1 MAIDEQIPENQQ
13 TRLNQPEAEVFD
25 KILGKEE
32 PVDDETTTQPEDP
45 VVEYETPSEDD
56 EIVVAGI
63 FNPKLLKPKNKNNKG
78 KRDEELSI
86 DELTDKTR
94 LEQKLEVEPPNDF
107 EITESG
113 SIKFREVL
121 DEEVLEINEAIAS
134 LGVTKPDKDTSVAL
148 QKLLMSDDIDEIGLR
163 EAITKTYAKQV
174 EELRKGKVPVKDLL
188 DKANQLDLIDTYK
201 IILKKKPPYDES
213 VAVRGIIEAQV
224 LYGELKKL
232 ARKNLDQGLTPKETK
247 QWFKLFRVFGTLYT
261 RTAADISIAGRK
273 MRTLQSIDTPKA
285 EAAEDMLDV
294 LKYTD
299 DIDDK
304 MSKKMMEQFLILE
317 PFQAGRLARDSFGKR
332 LVDAWQELW
341 MNSLLSSPYTHMK
354 NIIGNTVFNVLRVAE
369 YGIAAGFNKLTG
381 NTDANSIQMNEVID
395 MVMSLKQGIRLGMGM
410 GKRSFIT
417 GEQNVTKMDLRRP
430 NAFGKRLLGDKYQD
444 TFLGD
449 GLEFLGTLN
458 RLPGR
463 FLVAEDEFAKGVLY
477 KIELGRVAR
486 QRYNSHLQ
494 NFPGDIE
501 GAEEI
506 HLKTLYAPDN
516 EAIQSAK
523 TEMETGTF
531 QGELPEGVLK
541 DIQRTF
547 NLPVMKI
554 FVPFYKTITNIYLE
568 GAKRNPILSLL
579 MPRHRAD
586 LMGKNGPRKA
596 QLARAKFASGSML
609 TFTFASMA
617 YGSSD
622 GDQDVMIT
630 GMAPT
635 NKAEREA
642 FYRKGFLPY
651 SIAYKQRDGSYKSVS
666 YAGFEPI
673 SAILA
678 TSADIGYMASRPD
691 QYADDSFS
699 ERSAEL
705 FAAAVAS
712 NIAYIQDQPFS
723 TGFQDLGRL
732 FQAGYGDPEGA
743 VERATAI
750 LTEFAGRA
758 TVGVVMGGGPMQ
770 GFNNYLTRMQDP
782 TIYDT
787 LFTEQQRQEGKELV
801 ESNVLLK
808 ILLEKD
814 NGDMH
819 PALKKY
825 YEMYNRSAMRSPF
838 YNVDLLPRLNLWGE
852 EMKGP
857 EMGAFS
863 PIRVMEE
870 KFNDVDDE
878 LLRLGFGLTM
888 PNARIEGIQLSQEQ
902 YYDYIKLL
910 NSNDE
915 LMGGQTMLE
924 QMRELI
930 NTPGYADLD
939 NGIKQSEFNAILNAR
954 KADARILLKE
964 RYPNLANM
972 INRKKE
978 LKNRIG
984 K

>member
-32 PVDDETTTQPEDP
+32 PVDDETTIQPEDP
-45 VVEYETPSEDD
+45 VVDYETPSEDD
-56 EIVVAGI
+56 EIVVAGL
-63 FNPKLLKPKNKNNKG
+63 FNKLIKPVNKNNKG

-86 DELTDKTR
+86 DELTEKTR

-121 DEEVLEINEAIAS
+121 DEEVSEINDAIAS
-134 LGVTKPDKDTSVAL
+134 LGVTKPDKDSSVAL

-201 IILKKKPPYDES
+201 IILKKKPPYDEA

-232 ARKNLDQGLTPKETK
+232 ARRNLEQGLTPKETK
-247 QWFKLFRVFGTLYT
+247 AWFKLFRVFGTLYT

-273 MRTLQSIDTPKA
+273 MRTLQSLDTPKA

-294 LKYTD
+294 LQYTD
-299 DIDDK
+299 DIDDE
-304 MSKKMMEQFLILE
+304 MSKKMMEQFLVLE

-354 NIIGNTVFNVLRVAE
+354 NIIGNTVFNTLRIAE

-381 NTDANSIQMNEVID
+381 NTDANSIQMNEVLE
-395 MVMSLKQGIRLGMGM
+395 MVQSLKQGFRLGMGM

-463 FLVAEDEFAKGVLY
+463 FLVAEDEFAKGILY
-477 KIELGRVAR
+477 KMEISRVAR

-506 HLKTLYAPDN
+506 YTKTMYAPDN

-531 QGELPEGVLK
+531 QGELPEGILK
-541 DIQRTF
+541 NIQSTF

-568 GAKRNPILSLL
+568 GAKRNPILSVL

-586 LMGKNGPRKA
+586 LRGLNGPRKA
-596 QLARAKFASGSML
+596 QLARAKLASGSMM
-609 TFTFASMA
+609 TVTFAFMA

-651 SIAYKQRDGSYKSVS
+651 SLAYKQRDGSYKSIS

-691 QYADDSFS
+691 QYADDSAS
-699 ERSAEL
+699 ERIAEL

-743 VERATAI
+743 LERAAAI

-758 TVGVVMGGGPMQ
+758 TVGVVMGGGPLQ

-787 LFTEQQRQEGKELV
+787 LFTEEQRQEGKELV

-838 YNVDLLPRLNLWGE
+838 FNVNLLPRLNLWGE

-857 EMGAFS
+857 EMNFYS
-863 PIRVMEE
+863 PIRVMDE
-870 KFNDVDDE
+870 KYNKVDDE
-878 LLRLGFGLTM
+878 LLKLGFGLTM
-888 PNARIEGIQLSQEQ
+888 PKARIEGIQLSQEQ
-902 YYDYIKLL
+902 YYSYIKFI
-910 NSNDE
+910 NSSSDE
-915 LMGGQTMLE
+915 MGGETMLQE
-924 QMRELI
+924 MRNFIDSDSYYDMDIGLR
-930 NTPGYADLD
+930 
-939 NGIKQSEFNAILNAR
+939 KSEFDAILSYR
-954 KADARILLKE
+954 KDAAKTLLKE
-964 RYPNLANM
+964 KYPSLANM
-972 INRKKE
+972 IERKK
-978 LKNRIG
+978 KIKQKMG

>member
-1 MAIDEQIPENQQ
+1 MAIDKQIPENQQ
-13 TRLNQPEAEVFD
+13 TKLNQPEAEVFD

-45 VVEYETPSEDD
+45 VVHYDAPSEDG
-56 EIVVAGI
+56 EIVVAGL
-63 FNPKLLKPKNKNNKG
+63 FNKLIKPVNKNNKG
-78 KRDEELSI
+78 KADEELSI
-86 DELTDKTR
+86 DELTEKTR

-121 DEEVLEINEAIAS
+121 DEEVLEINDAIAS
-134 LGVTKPDKDTSVAL
+134 LGVTKPDKDSSVAL

-201 IILKKKPPYDES
+201 IILKKKPPYDEA

-232 ARKNLDQGLTPKETK
+232 ARRNLEQGLTPKETK
-247 QWFKLFRVFGTLYT
+247 AWFKLFRVFGTLYT

-273 MRTLQSIDTPKA
+273 MRTLQSLDTPKA

-294 LKYTD
+294 LQYTD
-299 DIDDK
+299 DIDDE
-304 MSKKMMEQFLILE
+304 MSKKMMEQFLVLE

-354 NIIGNTVFNVLRVAE
+354 NIIGNTVFNTLRIAE

-381 NTDANSIQMNEVID
+381 NTDANSIQMNEVLE
-395 MVMSLKQGIRLGMGM
+395 MVQSLKQGFRLGMGM

-463 FLVAEDEFAKGVLY
+463 FLVAEDEFAKGILY
-477 KIELGRVAR
+477 KMEISRVAR

-506 HLKTLYAPDN
+506 YTKTMYAPDN

-531 QGELPEGVLK
+531 QGELPEGILK
-541 DIQRTF
+541 NIQSTF

-568 GAKRNPILSLL
+568 GAKRNPILSVL

-586 LMGKNGPRKA
+586 LRGLNGPRKA
-596 QLARAKFASGSML
+596 QLARAKLASGSMM
-609 TFTFASMA
+609 TVTFAFMA

-651 SIAYKQRDGSYKSVS
+651 SLAYKQRDGSYKSIS

-691 QYADDSFS
+691 QYADDSAS
-699 ERSAEL
+699 ERIAEL

-743 VERATAI
+743 LERAAAI

-758 TVGVVMGGGPMQ
+758 TVGVVMGGGPLQ

-787 LFTEQQRQEGKELV
+787 LFTEEQRQEGKELV

-838 YNVDLLPRLNLWGE
+838 FNVNLLPRLNLWGE

-857 EMGAFS
+857 EMNFYS
-863 PIRVMEE
+863 PIRVMDE
-870 KFNDVDDE
+870 KYNKVDDE
-878 LLRLGFGLTM
+878 LLKLGFGLTM
-888 PNARIEGIQLSQEQ
+888 PKARIEGIQLSQEQ
-902 YYDYIKLL
+902 YYSYIKFI
-910 NSNDE
+910 NSSSDE
-915 LMGGQTMLE
+915 MGGETMLQE
-924 QMRELI
+924 MRNFIDSDSYYDMDIGLR
-930 NTPGYADLD
+930 
-939 NGIKQSEFNAILNAR
+939 KSEFDAILSYR
-954 KADARILLKE
+954 KDAAKTLLKE
-964 RYPNLANM
+964 KYPSLANM
-972 INRKKE
+972 IERKK
-978 LKNRIG
+978 KIKQKMGR
-984 K
+984 

>member
-13 TRLNQPEAEVFD
+13 TKLNQPEAEVFD

-32 PVDDETTTQPEDP
+32 PVDDETTIQPEDP
-45 VVEYETPSEDD
+45 VVDYETPSEDD
-56 EIVVAGI
+56 EIVVAGL
-63 FNPKLLKPKNKNNKG
+63 FNKLIKPVNKNNKG
-78 KRDEELSI
+78 KRDEELTI

-163 EAITKTYAKQV
+163 EAISKSYAKQV

-201 IILKKKPPYDES
+201 IILKKKPPYDEA

-224 LYGELKKL
+224 LYGQLKKL
-232 ARKNLDQGLTPKETK
+232 AKKNLDQGLTPKETK

-294 LKYTD
+294 IKYTD
-299 DIDDK
+299 DIDDE

-317 PFQAGRLARDSFGKR
+317 PFQAGRLARDSVGKR
-332 LVDAWQELW
+332 LIDAWQELW

-354 NIIGNTVFNVLRVAE
+354 NVIGNTVFNVLRVAE
-369 YGIAAGFNKLTG
+369 YGMAAGFNKLTG
-381 NTDANSIQMNEVID
+381 NTDANSIQMNEVLD
-395 MVMSLKQGIRLGMGM
+395 MVLSLKQGIRTGMGM
-410 GKRSFIT
+410 GKRSFLT

-444 TFLGD
+444 TFLGE
-449 GLEFLGTLN
+449 GLEFIGTLN

-463 FLVAEDEFAKGVLY
+463 FLVAEDEFAKGILY
-477 KIELGRVAR
+477 KMEISRVAR

-501 GAEEI
+501 GAEEVYT
-506 HLKTLYAPDN
+506 KTMYAPDN

-523 TEMETGTF
+523 TEMEVGTF

-586 LMGKNGPRKA
+586 LRGLNGPRKA
-596 QLARAKFASGSML
+596 QLARAKFASGSIM
-609 TFTFASMA
+609 TATFAWMA

-630 GMAPT
+630 GMAPI

-651 SIAYKQRDGSYKSVS
+651 SLAYKQRDGSYKSIS

-691 QYADDSFS
+691 QYADDSVS
-699 ERSAEL
+699 ERMAEL

-743 VERATAI
+743 LERAAAI

-787 LFTEQQRQEGKELV
+787 LFTEEQRQEGKEFV
-801 ESNVLLK
+801 ESNALLK

-838 YNVDLLPRLNLWGE
+838 FNVNLLPRLNLWGE

-857 EMGAFS
+857 EMDFYH
-863 PIRVMEE
+863 PVRVMEE
-870 KFNDVDDE
+870 KYNKVADE
-878 LLRLGFGLTM
+878 LLKLGFGLTM
-888 PNARIEGIQLSQEQ
+888 PKARIEGIQLSQEQ
-902 YYDYIKLL
+902 YYSYIKFI
-910 NSNDE
+910 NSSSDE
-915 LMGGQTMLE
+915 MGGETMLQE
-924 QMRELI
+924 MSNFIDSDSYYDMDIGLR
-930 NTPGYADLD
+930 
-939 NGIKQSEFNAILNAR
+939 KSEFNAILSYR
-954 KADARILLKE
+954 KDAAKTLLKE
-964 RYPNLANM
+964 KYPSLANM
-972 INRKKE
+972 IERKK
-978 LKNRIG
+978 KIKQKMGR
-984 K
+984 

>member
-32 PVDDETTTQPEDP
+32 PVDDETTIQPEDP
-45 VVEYETPSEDD
+45 VVDYETPSEDD
-56 EIVVAGI
+56 EIVVAGL
-63 FNPKLLKPKNKNNKG
+63 FNKLIKPVNKNNKG

-121 DEEVLEINEAIAS
+121 DEEVLEINDAIAS
-134 LGVTKPDKDTSVAL
+134 LGVTKPDKDSSVAL

-201 IILKKKPPYDES
+201 IILKKKPPYDEA

-232 ARKNLDQGLTPKETK
+232 ARRNLEQGLTPKETK
-247 QWFKLFRVFGTLYT
+247 AWFKLFRVFGTLYT

-273 MRTLQSIDTPKA
+273 MRTLQSLDTPKA

-294 LKYTD
+294 LQYTD
-299 DIDDK
+299 DIDDE
-304 MSKKMMEQFLILE
+304 MSKKMMEQFLVLE

-354 NIIGNTVFNVLRVAE
+354 NIIGNTVFNTLRIAE

-381 NTDANSIQMNEVID
+381 NTDANSIQMNEVLE
-395 MVMSLKQGIRLGMGM
+395 MVQSLKQGFRLGMGM

-463 FLVAEDEFAKGVLY
+463 FLVAEDEFAKGILY
-477 KIELGRVAR
+477 KMEISRVAQ

-506 HLKTLYAPDN
+506 YTKTMYAPDN

-531 QGELPEGVLK
+531 QGELPEGILK
-541 DIQRTF
+541 NIQSTF

-568 GAKRNPILSLL
+568 GAKRNPILSVL

-586 LMGKNGPRKA
+586 LRGLNGPRKA
-596 QLARAKFASGSML
+596 QLARAKLASGTMM
-609 TFTFASMA
+609 TATFAFMA

-651 SIAYKQRDGSYKSVS
+651 SLAYKQRDGSYKSIS

-691 QYADDSFS
+691 QYADDSAS
-699 ERSAEL
+699 ERIAEL

-743 VERATAI
+743 LERAAAI

-758 TVGVVMGGGPMQ
+758 TVGVVMGGGPLQ

-787 LFTEQQRQEGKELV
+787 LFTEEQRQEGKELV

-838 YNVDLLPRLNLWGE
+838 FNVNLLPRLNLWGE

-857 EMGAFS
+857 EMNFYS
-863 PIRVMEE
+863 PIRVMDE
-870 KFNDVDDE
+870 KYNKVDDE
-878 LLRLGFGLTM
+878 LLKLGFGLTM
-888 PNARIEGIQLSQEQ
+888 PKARIEGIQLSQEQ
-902 YYDYIKLL
+902 YYSYIKFI
-910 NSNDE
+910 NSSSDE
-915 LMGGQTMLE
+915 MGGETMLQE
-924 QMRELI
+924 MRNFIDSDSYYDMDIGLR
-930 NTPGYADLD
+930 
-939 NGIKQSEFNAILNAR
+939 KSEFDAILSYR
-954 KADARILLKE
+954 KDAAKTLLKE
-964 RYPNLANM
+964 KYPSLANM
-972 INRKKE
+972 IERKK
-978 LKNRIG
+978 KIKQKMGR
-984 K
+984 

>member
-1 MAIDEQIPENQQ
+1 MAIDNQIPDNQ
-13 TRLNQPEAEVFD
+13 TIPLEQPEADVFN
-25 KILGKEE
+25 KILGEEE
-32 PVDDETTTQPEDP
+32 PVEDKTTIQPEDP

-56 EIVVAGI
+56 DIVVAG
-63 FNPKLLKPKNKNNKG
+63 LLNKVIKPVNKNNKG
-78 KRDEELSI
+78 KKDEELSV

-94 LEQKLEVEPPNDF
+94 LEQKLEVEEPNDF

-113 SIKFREVL
+113 DIKFREVL
-121 DEEVLEINEAIAS
+121 DEEVADINDAIAS

-148 QKLLMSDDIDEIGLR
+148 QKLLMSDDVDEIGLR
-163 EAITKTYAKQV
+163 EAITKSYGKQV
-174 EELRKGKVPVKDLL
+174 EELRKGKVPIKDLL
-188 DKANQLDLIDTYK
+188 NQANKLDLIDTYK
-201 IILKKKPPYDES
+201 TLLKTKPPYNEA
-213 VAVRGIIEAQV
+213 VLVRGIIEAQV
-224 LYGELKKL
+224 LYGQLKKL
-232 ARKNLDQGLTPKETK
+232 AQKNIDVGLTEKENK
-247 QWFKLFRVFGTLYT
+247 QWFKLFRVFGTIYT
-261 RTAADISIAGRK
+261 RTAADVSIAGRK
-273 MRTLQSIDTPKA
+273 MRTLQGMDTPKA
-285 EAAEDMLDV
+285 DAAEDMLDAI
-294 LKYTD
+294 KYTD
-299 DIDDK
+299 DIDDE

-354 NIIGNTVFNVLRVAE
+354 NVIGNTAFNVLRITE
-369 YGIAAGFNKLTG
+369 YGMAAGFNKVTG
-381 NTDANSIQMNEVID
+381 NTDPNAIQMNEVLA
-395 MVMSLKQGIRLGMGM
+395 MVTSMRQGFRLAMGM

-430 NAFGKRLLGDKYQD
+430 NAFGRRLLGDKYQD
-444 TFLGD
+444 SYIGD
-449 GLEFLGTLN
+449 GLEFIGTLN

-477 KIELGRVAR
+477 KMELSRMAQ
-486 QRYNSHLQ
+486 QRYNTHIK

-501 GAEEI
+501 GAEDI
-506 HLKTLYAPDN
+506 YTKTMYAPDN

-523 TEMETGTF
+523 SEMELGTF
-531 QGELPEGVLK
+531 QQDLPEGILV
-541 DIQRTF
+541 DIQKTF

-568 GAKRNPILSLL
+568 GAKRNPLLALL

-586 LMGKNGPRKA
+586 LLGKNGPRKR
-596 QLARAKFASGSML
+596 QLAVAKYASGAIMTSTVML
-609 TFTFASMA
+609 MS
-617 YGSSD
+617 YGSEP
-622 GDQDVMIT
+622 GQDTMIT
-630 GMAPT
+630 GMAPI

-651 SIAYKQRDGSYKSVS
+651 SIAYKQKDGSYKSVS

-673 SAILA
+673 SAMLA
-678 TSADIGYMASRPD
+678 TAADISYMTTRPD
-691 QYADDSFS
+691 QYADESSS
-699 ERSAEL
+699 EYTTQL
-705 FAAAVAS
+705 FAAAAAA
-712 NIAYIQDQPFS
+712 NLAYIQEQPFS

-787 LFTEQQRQEGKELV
+787 LFTEEQRQSSEEMLQNNK
-801 ESNVLLK
+801 LLS

-819 PALKKY
+819 PAIKKF
-825 YEMYNRSAMRSPF
+825 YEMYNRSALRSPF
-838 YNVDLLPRLNLWGE
+838 FNVDLLPRLNLWGE
-852 EMKGP
+852 DMKGP
-857 EMGAFS
+857 EMGVFS
-863 PIRVMEE
+863 PIRVMDE

-878 LLRLGFGLTM
+878 LLRIGFGLTM
-888 PNARIEGIQLSQEQ
+888 PNARVEGIQLSQEQ
-902 YYDYIKLL
+902 YYDYIKLI

-915 LMGGQTMLE
+915 QMGGITMLD
-924 QMRELI
+924 QMRELMD
-930 NTPGYADLD
+930 TPGYDDLD

-954 KADARILLKE
+954 KSDARILLKQ
-964 RYPNLANM
+964 RYPALANM
-972 INRKKE
+972 IDRKKE
-978 LKNRIG
+978 VIKRQG
-984 K
+984 R